1 MARHNR
7 EGRGEDQRGTGYV
20 VGYQPD
26 WFRQIKVTRDL
37 ESGRQSTKTL
47 FRNPEPPQANPGT
60 RVRTQIASDELGLEL
75 EVSLQDPN
83 HVVRRIIVETEV
95 QGSVGEPETIVF
107 SLGSRGA
114 EPAPPDD

>member
-47 FRNPEPPQANPGT
+47 FRNPEPPQASPGT

-75 EVSLQDPN
+75 EVSLQDPKR
-83 HVVRRIIVETEV
+83 VVRRIIVETEV
-95 QGSVGEPETIVF
+95 PGRAGETETVVF
-107 SLGSRGA
+107 SLGSHGA
-114 EPAPPDD
+114 GPEAGDE

>member
-7 EGRGEDQRGTGYV
+7 EGRGQDQRGTTYV

-37 ESGRQSTKTL
+37 ETGRQSTKTL

-60 RVRTQIASDELGLEL
+60 RVRTQIASEELKLHL
-75 EVSLQDPN
+75 EVSLQDPQR
-83 HVVRRIIVETEV
+83 VVRRIIVETEV
-95 QGSVGEPETIVF
+95 LGKQGQTETVVF
-107 SLGSRGA
+107 ALGSHAAGPEA
-114 EPAPPDD
+114 GDE